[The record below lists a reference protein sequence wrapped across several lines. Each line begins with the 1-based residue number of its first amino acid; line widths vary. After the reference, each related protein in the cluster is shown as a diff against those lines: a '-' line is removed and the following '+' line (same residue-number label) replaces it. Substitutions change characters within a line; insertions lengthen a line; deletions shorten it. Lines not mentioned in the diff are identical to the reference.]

1 MKQENN
7 MANSK
12 KCAHMQLQNQKTRA
26 LGEEEINM
34 PICKVKDDN
43 LYSTLLAMGYES
55 SFFSAICP
63 FCYQMDKIAECP
75 RYKEK

>member
-34 PICKVKDDN
+34 PICKIT
-43 LYSTLLAMGYES
+43 S
-55 SFFSAICP
+55 
-63 FCYQMDKIAECP
+63 IARC
-75 RYKEK
+75 

>member
-1 MKQENN
+1 

-43 LYSTLLAMGYES
+43 LYSTLLDMGYES
-55 SFFSAICP
+55 SFFFSN
-63 FCYQMDKIAECP
+63 MSLLLSDG
-75 RYKEK
+75 